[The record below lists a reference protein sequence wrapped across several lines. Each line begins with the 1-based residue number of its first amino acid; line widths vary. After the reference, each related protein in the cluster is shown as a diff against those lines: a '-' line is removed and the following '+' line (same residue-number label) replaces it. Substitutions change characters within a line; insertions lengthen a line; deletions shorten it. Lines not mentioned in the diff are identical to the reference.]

1 MLFGRLTALA
11 VSDVFIPAAA
21 RRLEI
26 YTRPCLP
33 GCFYGHQIK
42 ARGGKLRMP
51 STTFGACSEE
61 QNKEIEVCRDGTGA
75 VKLLVPQ
82 VPGERAAC
90 HK

>member
-1 MLFGRLTALA
+1 
-11 VSDVFIPAAA
+11 
-21 RRLEI
+21 
-26 YTRPCLP
+26 
-33 GCFYGHQIK
+33 
-42 ARGGKLRMP
+42 MP